1 MHKDIQPEVFQQT
14 DMFAKTG
21 TKITLHRNCVDD
33 RRSLCETMSVNN
45 RQLIKGTHIFTIF
58 S

>member
-1 MHKDIQPEVFQQT
+1 VRKDVKPEVFQQK
-14 DMFAKTG
+14 DMFARAPI
-21 TKITLHRNCVDD
+21 KITLHRNCVDC

-45 RQLIKGTHIFTIF
+45 RHLIKGTHIFTIF